1 MHARAG
7 GLRVAGQ
14 KARLRRFSRLS
25 WGHHAC
31 ALAPWRRAFCSATRG
46 RALSVNRPLHPPAI
60 ALW

>member
-25 WGHHAC
+25 WGRHAC

-46 RALSVNRPLHPPAI
+46 RAF
-60 ALW
+60 